1 MEAPPIIEN
10 IEKPNISI
18 KLSLSSNKNNK
29 FDIKIY
35 YINEYL
41 YFEALTKEILPQKNY
56 KRKYKLNEIK
66 ENKFFNIYENIQ
78 EVYEELDNLLNSQ
91 QLNENKKNEI
101 LEEANYIILRI
112 PLNTKKVKECL
123 FRIDELVL
131 NTEQKIIEL
140 YSTINE
146 LKKQLEKKDEQIKI
160 LQNEIN
166 EINSIKLI
174 FKEQIEK
181 EKERI
186 NDLNKISKWI
196 DSNKEITYK
205 LLFKKT
211 RDGDTTKRFHDFC
224 DNKGKT
230 VTIIETNEGKK
241 FGGFTNENW
250 DLFSGYKKN
259 ENDFVFSLDLN
270 KIYKLQDN
278 GSICCGEK
286 EGPYFGYGGTN
297 SDIRI
302 SNGTLNYGQ
311 TIGISFGSN
320 KELTGGK
327 KDYCIKEIDVYQV
340 LIN

>member
-123 FRIDELVL
+123 FRIDELV
-131 NTEQKIIEL
+131 
-140 YSTINE
+140 
-146 LKKQLEKKDEQIKI
+146 
-160 LQNEIN
+160 
-166 EINSIKLI
+166 
-174 FKEQIEK
+174 
-181 EKERI
+181 
-186 NDLNKISKWI
+186 
-196 DSNKEITYK
+196 
-205 LLFKKT
+205 
-211 RDGDTTKRFHDFC
+211 
-224 DNKGKT
+224 
-230 VTIIETNEGKK
+230 
-241 FGGFTNENW
+241 
-250 DLFSGYKKN
+250 
-259 ENDFVFSLDLN
+259 
-270 KIYKLQDN
+270 
-278 GSICCGEK
+278 
-286 EGPYFGYGGTN
+286 
-297 SDIRI
+297 
-302 SNGTLNYGQ
+302 
-311 TIGISFGSN
+311 
-320 KELTGGK
+320 
-327 KDYCIKEIDVYQV
+327 
-340 LIN
+340 